1 MLVDIFLCV
10 SLFQPAVI
18 FLSALASYVF
28 SQTCNLTKMFW
39 FLTPIML
46 FLPKK
51 HRHTHTEQHDY
62 LLICFLIVL
71 SIETEKMQQTL
82 LCVVLF
88 RSIRVLGACWVYY
101 KIGILKLITHI
112 GFGFFKLFWVHQC
125 QFFVYKLGPR

>member
-1 MLVDIFLCV
+1 MCV

-18 FLSALASYVF
+18 FLPALASYVF
-28 SQTCNLTKMFW
+28 FSNVQLDKNVLVLDTHHVVPSKKTQT
-39 FLTPIML
+39 
-46 FLPKK
+46 
-51 HRHTHTEQHDY
+51 HTHTEQHDY

-112 GFGFFKLFWVHQC
+112 GFGFFKLVWVHQC